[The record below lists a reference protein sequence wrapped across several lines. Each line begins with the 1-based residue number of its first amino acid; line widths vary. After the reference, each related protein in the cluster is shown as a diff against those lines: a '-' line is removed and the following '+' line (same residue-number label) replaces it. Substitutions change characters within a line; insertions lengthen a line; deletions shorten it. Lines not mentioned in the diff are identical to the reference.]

1 MDELTR
7 RSLLRYACGATA
19 AGVVAGP
26 CGTGAQGLAG
36 GLSGGSLPGP
46 GAAADSYRVV
56 PEEAGSRRY
65 GMVDDLFRHIKDR
78 TDVKREILYWLTDGR
93 SSFLGATNRFQFLEP
108 IIRPLYRQA
117 GIPLEFGYGLGL
129 QESLYRNYSVSYANA
144 KGIWQMQWAGR
155 RYGLKGGD
163 YFDVVKSTQKQLEY
177 LRDLVKAFSWNLELV
192 LVDYNYGPGHKF
204 ARYSSNPNAFRRI
217 ASRLPR
223 ETRRYVPRVLA
234 ATAMGMAPERF
245 GLDIP
250 RLDPRTVTIPLDRS
264 LHHLELGLLLDTDH
278 WNLGNLNPRNS
289 IQVWFKEGEEVTI
302 PRIFQETCRERLEKH
317 PLREEFHGFVAN
329 AYPAPGQSIEYRV
342 QRGDTLFRISRRF
355 KDCGV
360 EGPNQIMLYNGLNST
375 VIRPGQKLLIP
386 CAD

>member
-1 MDELTR
+1 MDDLSR
-7 RSLLRYACGATA
+7 RSLLRYACGAAA
-19 AGVVAGP
+19 AGMTAGP
-26 CGTGAQGLAG
+26 CAAEAQSPAG
-36 GLSGGSLPGP
+36 GSTGGSLPGP
-46 GAAADSYRVV
+46 GEAADSYRVA
-56 PEEAGSRRY
+56 PEEEGSRRY
-65 GMVDDLFRHIKDR
+65 GMVDDLFRHIRDR
-78 TDVKREILYWLTDGR
+78 SDVKREILYWLTDGR
-93 SSFLGATNRFQFLEP
+93 ASFLGATNRFQFLEP

-163 YFDVVKSTQKQLEY
+163 YFDVVKSTQKQLQY
-177 LRDLVKAFSWNLELV
+177 LRDLVKVFAWNLELV
-192 LVDYNYGPGHKF
+192 LVDYNYGPGQQF
-204 ARYSSNPNAFRRI
+204 ARHSSNPNAFRRI

-223 ETRRYVPRVLA
+223 QTRHYVPRVLA

-245 GLDIP
+245 GLNIP
-250 RLDPRTVTIPLDRS
+250 RLDPRTVKIPLDRS
-264 LHHLELGLLLDTDH
+264 VHHLELALLLGTDH

-289 IQVWFKEGEEVTI
+289 IRVWFKEGEEVTV
-302 PRIFQETCRERLEKH
+302 PRIFQDTCRERIESH
-317 PLREEFHGFVAN
+317 PLREEFHNFVAN
-329 AYPAPGQSIEYRV
+329 VYPAPGQAIEYRV
-342 QRGDTLFRISRRF
+342 RRGDTLFRISNRF

-360 EGPNQIMLYNGLNST
+360 EGPNQIMLYNGLRST

>member
-26 CGTGAQGLAG
+26 AGAEAQGLGG
-36 GLSGGSLPGP
+36 GLAGEPLPGP
-46 GAAADSYRVV
+46 GAATDSYRVV
-56 PEEAGSRRY
+56 PEEEGSRRY
-65 GMVDDLFRHIKDR
+65 GMVDDLFRHIRDR
-78 TDVKREILYWLTDGR
+78 SDVKREILYWLTDGR

-129 QESLYRNYSVSYANA
+129 QESLYRNYSVSSANA

-177 LRDLVKAFSWNLELV
+177 LRDLVRVFSWNLELV

-204 ARYSSNPNAFRRI
+204 ARYSSDPNAFRRI
-217 ASRLPR
+217 AGRLPR
-223 ETRRYVPRVLA
+223 QTRYYVPRVLA

-245 GLDIP
+245 GVDIP
-250 RLDPRTVTIPLDRS
+250 RLDPNTVKIPLDRS
-264 LHHLELGLLLDTDH
+264 LHHLELGLLLGTDH
-278 WNLGNLNPRNS
+278 WNLGNLNPRDS
-289 IQVWFKEGEEVTI
+289 IRVWFKEGEEVTI
-302 PRIFQETCRERLEKH
+302 PRIFQETCRERIEKH

-329 AYPAPGQSIEYRV
+329 AYPAPGQAVEYRV
-342 QRGDTLFRISRRF
+342 RRGDTLFRISNRF
-355 KDCGV
+355 KHCGV
-360 EGPNQIMLYNGLNST
+360 EGPNQIMLYNGLRST

>member
-26 CGTGAQGLAG
+26 SLAEAQGHAV
-36 GLSGGSLPGP
+36 GLTGGSLTALGT
-46 GAAADSYRVV
+46 AADSYRVV
-56 PEEAGSRRY
+56 PEEEGSRRY
-65 GMVDDLFRHIKDR
+65 GMVDDLFHHIRDR
-78 TDVKREILYWLTDGR
+78 SDVKREILYWLTDGR
-93 SSFLGATNRFQFLEP
+93 ASFLGATNRFQYLEP
-108 IIRPLYRQA
+108 IIRPLYREA

-177 LRDLVKAFSWNLELV
+177 LRDLVKVFSWNLELV

-223 ETRRYVPRVLA
+223 QTRYYVPRVLA

-250 RLDPRTVTIPLDRS
+250 RLDPRTLTIPLDRS
-264 LHHLELGLLLDTDH
+264 LHHLELGLLLGTDH
-278 WNLGNLNPRNS
+278 WNLGNLNPRDS
-289 IQVWFKEGEEVTI
+289 IRVWFKEGEEVTI
-302 PRIFQETCRERLEKH
+302 PWLFRETCRERIEKH

-329 AYPAPGQSIEYRV
+329 VYPAPGQAIEYRV
-342 QRGDTLFRISRRF
+342 QSGDTLFRISRRF
-355 KDCGV
+355 KHCGV